1 MSKKEVQINGFN
13 GFGLTNEQMEAQRFT
28 KRLLSWRK
36 NNLAITKGT
45 LTHYLPQNGVYVY
58 FRKYNEE
65 IVMVLI
71 NNNTSDAYVSSDRFY
86 EILEE
91 KASISLEPGTYTNR
105 FVLAFKPNNTL
116 STNDE
121 IVNLYTNISVDNKN
135 HHLIVTKDY
144 GIDIKKVELYN
155 VLGETISTW
164 KINEHADSY
173 QLALKPEL
181 PAGIYISK
189 ITTKRGENNK
199 KIVIE

>member
-1 MSKKEVQINGFN
+1 MTYIYTTRGIPQVYYGTEILLKGPPDHGTLRTDFPGGWDSDQINGFN

-91 KASISLEPGTYTNR
+91 KTQG
-105 FVLAFKPNNTL
+105 
-116 STNDE
+116 
-121 IVNLYTNISVDNKN
+121 ISVLKKQVYDLEKDIHVPAKN
-135 HHLIVTKDY
+135 AL
-144 GIDIKKVELYN
+144 
-155 VLGETISTW
+155 VL
-164 KINEHADSY
+164 DL
-173 QLALKPEL
+173 Q
-181 PAGIYISK
+181 
-189 ITTKRGENNK
+189 
-199 KIVIE
+199 

>member
-1 MSKKEVQINGFN
+1 MAMTYIYTTRGIPQVYYGTEILLKGPPDHGTLRTDFPGGWDSDQINGFN

-86 EILEE
+86 EIL
-91 KASISLEPGTYTNR
+91 KDKTQG
-105 FVLAFKPNNTL
+105 
-116 STNDE
+116 
-121 IVNLYTNISVDNKN
+121 ISVLKEQVYD
-135 HHLIVTKDY
+135 LE
-144 GIDIKKVELYN
+144 IDIHVPAKNAL
-155 VLGETISTW
+155 VL
-164 KINEHADSY
+164 DL
-173 QLALKPEL
+173 Q
-181 PAGIYISK
+181 
-189 ITTKRGENNK
+189 
-199 KIVIE
+199 